1 MLNAKKVKTFIV
13 WVMLAAIMASNVKV
27 SAASSVSGYT
37 GGVAVSGSSHIG
49 YTNASA
55 YTGADSYNP
64 GVTAYVSSTY
74 TMISIADGTKETRTK
89 SSTGTS
95 STSVFFSYTGYRS
108 YEIISYHW
116 AQYNNATPWSGNTSI
131 MY

>member
-1 MLNAKKVKTFIV
+1 MI
-13 WVMLAAIMASNVKV
+13 AAIMASTVKI
-27 SAASSVSGYT
+27 SAASSASGET

-55 YTGADSYNP
+55 YTGADTYNP
-64 GVTAYVSSTY
+64 GVSAYVSSTY
-74 TMISIADGTKETRTK
+74 TMINSVDGTKEYRTK

-95 STSVFFSYTGYRS
+95 STSVFFSYPGYYS

-116 AQYNNATPWSGNTSI
+116 AQYNNATPWSENTSI
-131 MY
+131 KY